1 MRIPL
6 LRPGT
11 FQAQN
16 GPVTLTAA
24 DLAAIVAGYDA
35 GRHEAPIVVGHPR
48 SDDPAYGWV
57 KGLRLAEDGTLE
69 AEAGDVDEGFADL
82 VRAGR
87 YRKVSAALYRPDDAN
102 HPKRGVWAL
111 RHVGFLGAQPPAV
124 KGLRPVQL
132 GEAEDATVIELAE
145 SDWAYAIRNVAGAL
159 QALRDFLIDDK
170 GLDIADR
177 VLPAWTVETLREA
190 ASRPATQPDAAMPA
204 FSEEQEMDLTLAERE
219 QALAAREA
227 ELATRAEALDAR
239 DGELARAA
247 RELRA
252 TGHRATAEALL
263 AEGRITPAEL
273 PTVTGLLAVLDGD
286 GVELAEGQDTPAVQL
301 TKLLKGVPAR
311 IDLAERS
318 RAGEPALDTDDAQA
332 IARAAEEWRAEQ
344 AGRGVIVGT
353 AEAVRHVTG
362 RAA

>member
-24 DLAAIVAGYDA
+24 DLAAIAAGYDA

-48 SDDPAYGWV
+48 TDDPAYGWV
-57 KGLRLAEDGTLE
+57 KSLRLAEDGTLE
-69 AEAGDVDEGFADL
+69 AEADDVDQGFADL

-102 HPKRGVWAL
+102 HPRPGVWAL

-132 GEAEDATVIELAE
+132 GEADEATIIELSE
-145 SDWAYAIRNVAGAL
+145 SDWAYAIRAVATSFA
-159 QALRDFLIDDK
+159 ALRDFLIDDK

-177 VLPAWTVETLREA
+177 VLPAWSIDTLREA
-190 ASRPATQPDAAMPA
+190 ASRPAMEPDATPS
-204 FSEEQEMDLTLAERE
+204 FSEEQGMDPTLAERE
-219 QALAAREA
+219 QALAVREA
-227 ELATRAEALDAR
+227 DLASRAQALDAR
-239 DGELARAA
+239 SEELAKAA
-247 RELRA
+247 RDMRA
-252 TGHRATAEALL
+252 RGHQATAEALL
-263 AEGRITPAEL
+263 ADGRITPAEL
-273 PTVTGLLAVLDGD
+273 PTVVTLLGVLDGD
-286 GVELAEGQDTPAVQL
+286 GVELAEGQETPATQL
-301 TKLLKGVPAR
+301 AKLLRGLPAR
-311 IDLAERS
+311 IDLAERV
-318 RAGEPALDTDDAQA
+318 RGGDALDAEDPQA
-332 IARAAEEWRAEQ
+332 VARAAEAWRAEQ
-344 AGRGVIVGT
+344 QSLGVIVGY

-362 RAA
+362 SRAA